1 MISNLMS
8 NTQNHVDVKA
18 AHLVASRFAACS
30 CQTPEPHPMLSVDS
44 LSQSGSTC
52 RQMFGYN
59 SRSEMLAWINVYDP
73 DLNEIYSMSGTK
85 QRKLTDFEE
94 ACTTRMFFRTSFSI
108 KMIAALWQTGRRRC
122 GNAIAK
128 WAQKWEFHA
137 KRWCRLR
144 FSRDYLMKCQILG
157 KEDRYGVPISH
168 LVDGTVCQTQHPQGS
183 NTAKKCMWNKKINKP
198 GTLALAHA
206 TLSGLILFATDM
218 FGGNATE
225 ADLVRIYR
233 SWWSAYPHGFGRLV
247 DKGFARMTNL
257 HYTNGNKAIYPA
269 FLTRNSIE
277 YSICRT
283 PQLTRDEVVD
293 SSQQSTERYV
303 IETSFSRVKSEKL
316 IENIVSWHNTRYIN
330 AAYTVGCATANHL
343 KPLKNPGS
351 WVNLEQDFENA
362 KALVQVG

>member
-225 ADLVRIYR
+225 VDLVRIYR
-233 SWWSAYPHGFGRLV
+233 SWWSAYPHGFRRLV
-247 DKGFARMTNL
+247 DKGFARVTNL
-257 HYTNGNKAIYPA
+257 HYKW
-269 FLTRNSIE
+269 E
-277 YSICRT
+277 
-283 PQLTRDEVVD
+283 
-293 SSQQSTERYV
+293 
-303 IETSFSRVKSEKL
+303 
-316 IENIVSWHNTRYIN
+316 
-330 AAYTVGCATANHL
+330 
-343 KPLKNPGS
+343 
-351 WVNLEQDFENA
+351 
-362 KALVQVG
+362 